1 MPKILLVE
9 DNESLR
15 ALYSRSLRLKKY
27 DVETAVDGADALV
40 KVGVY
45 MPDLIVL
52 DIIMPELNG
61 IEVLKVLKSDPQY
74 KKIPILMVTAAPELN
89 TIRECLQEGAR
100 GYIIKGGSPDELT
113 KQVNKIVGPAGSF

>member
-9 DNESLR
+9 DNASLR
-15 ALYSRSLRLKKY
+15 TLYSRSLTTKKY

-40 KVGVY
+40 KIRTY

-52 DIIMPELNG
+52 DIVMPELNG
-61 IEVLKVLKSDPQY
+61 IEVLELIKGDPHHRD
-74 KKIPILMVTAAPELN
+74 IPILMLTAASDLN
-89 TIRECLQEGAR
+89 TIKECLEKGAM

-113 KQVNKIVGPAGSF
+113 KQVNNIIGPA

>member
-9 DNESLR
+9 DNASLR
-15 ALYSRSLRLKKY
+15 TLYSRSLTTKKY

-40 KVGVY
+40 KIRTY
-45 MPDLIVL
+45 MPDLIIL

-100 GYIIKGGSPDELT
+100 GYIIKGGSPDEHT